1 MGSVRNKKK
10 KIGEVIKKNRGGE
23 DIRND
28 HDDYYFD
35 EKVVCLCLI

>member
-1 MGSVRNKKK
+1 MGSVRNKK
-10 KIGEVIKKNRGGE
+10 EVIKKNRGGE